1 MRRQDI
7 HTIPAPGTR
16 AKSGIATRLVPR
28 LCSARQAA
36 RHFAFWI
43 QLRGSS
49 RIEAREGAFRLVPG
63 GWIALDPD
71 SGSTLQADHDGLAIG
86 LLLPETG
93 ASRKSTASD
102 YGLYPGNGRMT
113 RDELRLTLRLWRDC
127 AAQQDDRA
135 FRPLL
140 LQLRHL
146 QRGLHALVDRC
157 PGRTIRRRRQVFA
170 RLQRMRMMLEGNVHR
185 SVRLGELAAMGQ
197 FSDWWVSKTFHAVYG
212 ETIQRT
218 AIRLRMERAREL
230 LRDTTLSIG
239 EIGEMCGIQDPCS
252 FARQFKAWH
261 GVTASQWRLEHQT
274 QRQKNHDEQADL
286 STVFSRTGT

>member
-1 MRRQDI
+1 MDVTRAYADTRMRSPAIGVRIGPFPACRGDRRRQMRRQDI
-7 HTIPAPGTR
+7 HTIPAPGTT

-36 RHFAFWI
+36 RHCAFWI

-49 RIEAREGAFRLVPG
+49 RTAAREGAFRLVPG
-63 GWIALDPD
+63 GWSARDPD
-71 SGSTLQADHDGLAIG
+71 SGSTLQADRGGLAAG
-86 LLLPETG
+86 PPPPETG

-146 QRGLHALVDRC
+146 QRGLHVLLDRC
-157 PGRTIRRRRQVFA
+157 PGRMSRRRRQVLA
-170 RLQRMRMMLEGNVHR
+170 RMQRIRLMLEGNVHR
-185 SVRLGELAAMGQ
+185 IVRLDELAALVQ
-197 FSDWWVSKTFHAVYG
+197 FSDWWVSKTFHAVYA
-212 ETIQRT
+212 E
-218 AIRLRMERAREL
+218 
-230 LRDTTLSIG
+230 
-239 EIGEMCGIQDPCS
+239 
-252 FARQFKAWH
+252 
-261 GVTASQWRLEHQT
+261 
-274 QRQKNHDEQADL
+274 
-286 STVFSRTGT
+286 